1 MRLERI
7 ALAGLCCLFLAAA
20 CAPRSSVDAPAERAP
35 SAPPAKQA
43 LRFNWPDGAT
53 AEVTERILKK
63 GRHSTTHYRIA
74 TERDGDDWLIFYRNF
89 EFREVEGLD
98 LQDPRVVA
106 ALDQVATQAVG
117 RLPPYR
123 VSSDG
128 RWLGVD
134 MDAFLAA
141 MKGVLPDEMVATLHK
156 SMAVPG
162 MEAMLDEK
170 LGEFWRTW
178 VELWIGMQL
187 EPGES
192 LDGAFEVSVLGR
204 PLSIPATVEHLGA
217 ADGRVRM
224 RASSVLEGP
233 AAAAAVGTMALQ
245 FSESV
250 DGDTPLPVSD
260 WETRSDQMQVRRLS
274 TAETVTDPV
283 TLLPTQAMLE
293 LRVTVI
299 VDGEKHERVEAHEWI
314 FDWSGGR
321 DVAR

>member
-7 ALAGLCCLFLAAA
+7 ALAGLCCLFVAGA
-20 CAPRSSVDAPAERAP
+20 CAPRSTANAPAQGAP

-43 LRFNWPDGAT
+43 LRFDWPDGAT

-74 TERDGDDWLIFYRNF
+74 TERDGDDWLIFYRDF

-98 LQDPRVVA
+98 LQDPSVVA
-106 ALDQVATQAVG
+106 ALEKLATQAVG

-141 MKGVLPDEMVATLHK
+141 MKGVLPDESVATLHK
-156 SMAVPG
+156 AMAVPG
-162 MEAMLDEK
+162 MEAMFDEK
-170 LGEFWRTW
+170 LGDVWRTW

-192 LDGAFEVSVLGR
+192 FDGAFEVGVLGR
-204 PLSIPATVEHLGA
+204 PLSIPVTVEHLGA
-217 ADGRVRM
+217 VDGRVQL

-233 AAAAAVGTMALQ
+233 AAAAAVGTMVLQ

-260 WETRSDQMQVRRLS
+260 WKTRSDQMQVRRVS
-274 TAETVTDPV
+274 TAETVTDPI
-283 TLLPTQAMLE
+283 TLLPTQARFE
-293 LRVTVI
+293 IRVTVTA
-299 VDGEKHERVEAHEWI
+299 DGEKRERVEAHEWI
-314 FDWSGGR
+314 FDWSRGS
-321 DVAR
+321 DAAR